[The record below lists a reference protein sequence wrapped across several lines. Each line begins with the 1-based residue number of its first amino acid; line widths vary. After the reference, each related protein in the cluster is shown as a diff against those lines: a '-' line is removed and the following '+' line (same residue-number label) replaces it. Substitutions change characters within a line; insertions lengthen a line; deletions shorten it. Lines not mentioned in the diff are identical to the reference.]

1 MYNQLAAAVLA
12 VFLVMSFAGC
22 AGTPAPTPAPAL
34 VPDSDGDGVPDDID
48 KCPNT
53 PKGVKVNATGCWELR
68 DVNFDVGK
76 AVIKNP
82 AVLDEVVEIL
92 KMNPAMTGE
101 VRGYTDNTGS
111 LELNR
116 KLSDA
121 RAKAVRDYLVKQ
133 GIAPERIRAMGF
145 GAAQPVAGN
154 DTAEGR
160 AQNRRVEL
168 HPDL

>member
-1 MYNQLAAAVLA
+1 MNKHLMAVMLAA
-12 VFLVMSFAGC
+12 FLVISFAGC
-22 AGTPAPTPAPAL
+22 AGTPAPAP
-34 VPDSDGDGVPDDID
+34 VTIPDSDGDGVPDDID

-53 PKGVKVNATGCWELR
+53 PKGVKVNAIGCWELR

-145 GAAQPVAGN
+145 GAAHPVAGN
-154 DTAEGR
+154 DTPEGR

>member
-1 MYNQLAAAVLA
+1 M
-12 VFLVMSFAGC
+12 
-22 AGTPAPTPAPAL
+22 
-34 VPDSDGDGVPDDID
+34 PDDID
-48 KCPNT
+48 KNQNT
-53 PKGVKVNATGCWELR
+53 LKSNKINITVCQKLN
-68 DVNFDVGK
+68 DDKFDVAK
-76 AVIKNP
+76 AINKNP
-82 AVLDEVVEIL
+82 AVLDEVVDIL

-101 VRGYTDNTGS
+101 VRGYTDTTGA

-145 GAAQPVAGN
+145 GAAHPVAGN
-154 DTAEGR
+154 DTPEGR